1 MLALLPRRRDGQ
13 RRRRS
18 HRRLCLLLICL
29 VAASGLG
36 PAATASAQL
45 TTAATPYRAFSSGA
59 WWNTALPST
68 TPEHPNE
75 AAILN
80 YLRTAP
86 DNGGGFLRLAGA
98 GSNKWGQPVYWAHAG
113 DKEYNVRWS
122 SGLRQPELDHL
133 RIPSTMMAAQT
144 SDGALTLFDVGRGY
158 VVAMTRAAYSGATH
172 TWSVDGATVTYLAS
186 NGLDA
191 RAPGSNDTRNS
202 GSHRG
207 NNGATMMVRFDE
219 VQAGRV
225 PHVVKIACGPEAS
238 PDFVFPMVNSDGDAA
253 SSPLKQGLRLRIRPQ
268 VDLSAM
274 GLSADAL
281 VIARAA
287 QTYGVYCGDSGGN
300 TALKLENTAVEG
312 RGQLWT
318 VQAEALAGLPFTTA
332 FWDVLPEQYR

>member
-1 MLALLPRRRDGQ
+1 M
-13 RRRRS
+13 
-18 HRRLCLLLICL
+18 
-29 VAASGLG
+29 
-36 PAATASAQL
+36 
-45 TTAATPYRAFSSGA
+45 ATPYRAFSAGS

-68 TPEHPNE
+68 PPEHSNE

-98 GSNKWGQPVYWAHAG
+98 GSNKWGQPVYWAEAG

-122 SGLRQPELDHL
+122 SGARQPELDHL
-133 RIPSTMMAAQT
+133 RIPSTMKAAQT

-158 VVAMTRAAYSGATH
+158 VVAMTRAVYTATTD

-186 NGLDA
+186 NGLDS
-191 RAPGSNDTRNS
+191 RVSGSNDTRNT

-207 NNGATMMVRFDE
+207 NNGATMMVRYDE
-219 VQAGRV
+219 VQAGLV
-225 PHVVKIACGPEAS
+225 PHVVKIACGPDAS
-238 PDFVFPMVNSDGDAA
+238 SGFVFPMTRSDSNAA
-253 SSPLKQGLRLRIRPQ
+253 SSPIKQGLRLRIRPQ
-268 VDLSAM
+268 VDLSAL
-274 GLSADAL
+274 GLPAEAL

-287 QTYGVYCGDSGGN
+287 QSYGVYCGDSGNN

-318 VQAEALAGLPFTTA
+318 VQPEALSGLPFTTA
-332 FWDVLPEQYR
+332 LWDVLPEGYR